1 MLFFI
6 FKIYQRLKKTCPIPR
21 KKLRQSGFLPALALS
36 ALFPL
41 AAGCALLSPDSPP
54 PEERQAAP
62 AAVNSPAPLVR
73 HMLALGTVVTLRAE
87 GEEAAAALD
96 ESAARLRALDAL
108 FDAANPE
115 SDIARLNAA
124 AGGDSIAIAPE
135 TRHLLEISQEYS
147 ARTGGAWDITI
158 GPLSYLWREAI
169 ARQSVPEGK
178 AVQEARA
185 LVDWQKLE
193 LTPDGHARLL
203 KPGMA
208 VDPGGAAKGLALDE
222 VRRIFSAHHIKNGLI
237 SLGESSLC
245 AVGQNPAQK
254 PWQIALRHPRQKP
267 PARLGVLPLTGALL
281 ATSGDYEHF
290 FIADG
295 RRYHHIIDPRT
306 GWPAE
311 NGTAGAVLALP
322 DTDPSVGLSSDILST
337 ILFILGNDG
346 AALLPPDASALLI
359 AEDGSIT
366 VLGAPL
372 PLMP

>member
-54 PEERQAAP
+54 PGERQAAP

-73 HMLALGTVVTLRAE
+73 NMLALGTVVTLRAE
-87 GEEAAAALD
+87 GKEAAAALD
-96 ESAARLRALDAL
+96 ESTARLHVLDAL

-124 AGGDSIAIAPE
+124 AGGDPVAIAPE
-135 TRHLLEISQEYS
+135 TRRLLEISQEYS

-169 ARQSVPEGK
+169 ARQSVPEEK

-193 LTPDGHARLL
+193 LTPDGHA
-203 KPGMA
+203 
-208 VDPGGAAKGLALDE
+208 AKAG
-222 VRRIFSAHHIKNGLI
+222 H
-237 SLGESSLC
+237 
-245 AVGQNPAQK
+245 
-254 PWQIALRHPRQKP
+254 
-267 PARLGVLPLTGALL
+267 
-281 ATSGDYEHF
+281 
-290 FIADG
+290 G
-295 RRYHHIIDPRT
+295 RRPGRRS
-306 GWPAE
+306 E
-311 NGTAGAVLALP
+311 RAGA
-322 DTDPSVGLSSDILST
+322 
-337 ILFILGNDG
+337 
-346 AALLPPDASALLI
+346 
-359 AEDGSIT
+359 
-366 VLGAPL
+366 
-372 PLMP
+372 

>member
-6 FKIYQRLKKTCPIPR
+6 FKIYQRLKKTYPIPR
-21 KKLRQSGFLPALALS
+21 KRLRQSGFLPALALS

-41 AAGCALLSPDSPP
+41 AAGCALFSPDPP
-54 PEERQAAP
+54 PPGERQVAP

-73 HMLALGTVVTLRAE
+73 NMLALGTVVTLRAE

-96 ESAARLRALDAL
+96 ESAARLHALDAL

-124 AGGDSIAIAPE
+124 AGGDPVPIAPE

-203 KPGMA
+203 KP
-208 VDPGGAAKGLALDE
+208 
-222 VRRIFSAHHIKNGLI
+222 H
-237 SLGESSLC
+237 
-245 AVGQNPAQK
+245 
-254 PWQIALRHPRQKP
+254 
-267 PARLGVLPLTGALL
+267 
-281 ATSGDYEHF
+281 
-290 FIADG
+290 G
-295 RRYHHIIDPRT
+295 RRPGRRS
-306 GWPAE
+306 E
-311 NGTAGAVLALP
+311 RAGA
-322 DTDPSVGLSSDILST
+322 
-337 ILFILGNDG
+337 
-346 AALLPPDASALLI
+346 
-359 AEDGSIT
+359 
-366 VLGAPL
+366 
-372 PLMP
+372 